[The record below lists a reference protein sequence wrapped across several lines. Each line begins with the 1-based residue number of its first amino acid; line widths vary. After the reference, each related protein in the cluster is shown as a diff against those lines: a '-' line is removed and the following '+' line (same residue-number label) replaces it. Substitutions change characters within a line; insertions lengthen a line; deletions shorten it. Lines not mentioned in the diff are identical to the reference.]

1 MKLRKW
7 VIVLLTIVNVIAF
20 MIMGSDCE
28 SLKTFIVSHLIACL
42 VFSFN
47 SMIILKYGRIYQ

>member
-7 VIVLLTIVNVIAF
+7 VIVLLTIINVIAF
-20 MIMGSDCE
+20 MIMGSECD

-47 SMIILKYGRIYQ
+47 SMIILKYGRM